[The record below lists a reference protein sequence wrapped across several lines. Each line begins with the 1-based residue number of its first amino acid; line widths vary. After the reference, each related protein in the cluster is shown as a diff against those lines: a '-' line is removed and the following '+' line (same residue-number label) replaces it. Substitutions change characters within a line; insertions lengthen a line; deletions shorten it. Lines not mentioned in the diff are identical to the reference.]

1 MLSITNVHDLTLKHL
16 DEILDIAE
24 KFREEE
30 NILQHESRLRELEK
44 IIVADNIDTIIAV
57 SKDTGLSLIKNSTTA
72 GMLSLH
78 EACIYRYVHVPIL
91 YQLGLTERASQLGQS
106 TFEYLFPLLHQKI
119 FKKLSELF
127 YCTDFSVLQKS
138 TMKIFSCDDPKIL
151 GMYGRVKS
159 TNSIWKKI
167 ESVASFTK
175 MNIQHFSE
183 IIDDFIALRWNMR
196 IEAGENRYD
205 ALLNAIPLIPKN
217 NVLSFRNQQV
227 AQKNGFSAEPVM
239 KFYYRIDGVPVELQ
253 LLGGLIEGY
262 LCAKGYSAYKI
273 GCQLRSLQLSPE
285 EECARLGSAIYFFE
299 NNLHWYFYHMIL
311 QELISGKFFYDHHN
325 SFTLDTHPIGIQNL
339 SMKFTEDSR
348 PIFEIS
354 NFRFPENLLLLKVP
368 ENYTS
373 KIKAIK

>member
-1 MLSITNVHDLTLKHL
+1 MSRLFMSITNAHDLTLKHF
-16 DEILDIAE
+16 DEILEIVE
-24 KFREEE
+24 KLREEE
-30 NILQHESRLRELEK
+30 NILQYEPRLRELEK
-44 IIVADNIDTIIAV
+44 IIVVDNTDTIIEA
-57 SKDTGLSLIKNSTTA
+57 SKDIGLNLIKNQTIA
-72 GMLSLH
+72 GTLSLH
-78 EACIYRYVHVPIL
+78 EACIYRYVYVPIL
-91 YQLGLTERASQLGQS
+91 YQLGLTENASQLAQS

-119 FKKLSELF
+119 SQKLSKLF
-127 YCTDFSVLQKS
+127 HCDDFSVLQKNV
-138 TMKIFSCDDPKIL
+138 MKIFSCDDPKIL
-151 GMYGRVKS
+151 RIYGRLKS

-205 ALLNAIPLIPKN
+205 ALLNGIPLIPKN
-217 NVLSFRNQQV
+217 NVFSFRNQQV

-239 KFYYRIDGVPVELQ
+239 KFYYKINGVPVELQ

-299 NNLHWYFYHMIL
+299 NNLHQHFYRMIL
-311 QELISGKFFYDHHN
+311 QEFISGKFSYDQRHA
-325 SFTLDTHPIGIQNL
+325 FTLDAHPIGVQNL
-339 SMKFTEDSR
+339 SMKFATDSR
-348 PIFEIS
+348 PIVEIA
-354 NFRFPENLLLLKVP
+354 NFRFPENHLSLKV
-368 ENYTS
+368 
-373 KIKAIK
+373 A